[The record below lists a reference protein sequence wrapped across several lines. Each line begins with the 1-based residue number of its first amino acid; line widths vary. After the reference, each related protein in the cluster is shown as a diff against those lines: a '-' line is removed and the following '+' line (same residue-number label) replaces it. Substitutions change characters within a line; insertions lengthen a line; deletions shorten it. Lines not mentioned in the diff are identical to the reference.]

1 MAREEF
7 AVVLEGLDLSD
18 EQRETIDKAIQKA
31 VLDVLPK
38 VEWRSLEDDH
48 PPEMR
53 SSIAAAP
60 PEALPRCGIR
70 PRCRWFAQ
78 NGRAACEVCPLVVTD
93 LSPRS

>member
-53 SSIAAAP
+53 NFIAPIRKRGHRPTMGFVAW
-60 PEALPRCGIR
+60 PEGEELPE
-70 PRCRWFAQ
+70 
-78 NGRAACEVCPLVVTD
+78 GR
-93 LSPRS
+93 